1 MAKGQSSLKE
11 KQNVDLRIPR
21 RYKVVMYNDDFTT
34 MEFVVM
40 VLSTVFH
47 KSEAEAER
55 IMLQIHHSDK
65 AVVGVYSLDIA
76 ATKAAKA
83 TEMARSEGFPL
94 RISVEPEKT
103 LPETPP
109 F

>member
-11 KQNVDLRIPR
+11 KQNIDLREPR
-21 RYKVVMYNDDFTT
+21 RYKVVMHNDDFTT

-55 IMLQIHHSDK
+55 IMLLIHHSDK

-76 ATKAAKA
+76 ASKAAKA
-83 TEMARSEGFPL
+83 TEMARAEGFPL
-94 RISVEPEKT
+94 RISVEPENQF
-103 LPETPP
+103 PDTPP